1 MMKKYLTNVVF
12 LGLLALCTGGAWAHS
27 DEYLATAKAPHGG
40 QLRTAGPYHL
50 ELVAKDGELRL
61 YVTDHMDNEI
71 LTKHGSGKAN
81 VIDKD
86 GNKVS
91 VTLVPVFANF
101 MKGTGEFT
109 ITPETVVSVFVVLE
123 GAQTQ
128 AARFTPLQKASVK
141 AKEEEEHHHHGDA
154 EQHEQQ
160 SADQGEHEHSHGDVE
175 QEPTDQDDAAENEEN
190 EENEEHSH

>member
-12 LGLLALCTGGAWAHS
+12 LGLLALCTGGVWAHS

-141 AKEEEEHHHHGDA
+141 AKEEEEEHHHHGDA

-190 EENEEHSH
+190 EEHSH

>member
-1 MMKKYLTNVVF
+1 MKKYLTNVVF
-12 LGLLALCTGGAWAHS
+12 MGLLALFVGGAWAHS
-27 DEYLATAKAPHGG
+27 DEYLATAKAPHDG

-61 YVTDHMDNEI
+61 YVTDHMDKEI
-71 LTKHGSGKAN
+71 LTKNGSGKAN

-128 AARFTPLQKASVK
+128 AARFTPLQKASGK
-141 AKEEEEHHHHGDA
+141 AKEEEGHHHHGDA

-160 SADQGEHEHSHGDVE
+160 SADQAEHEHSHGDVE
-175 QEPTDQDDAAENEEN
+175 QESADQDGAAENEES
-190 EENEEHSH
+190 EEHHH

>member
-12 LGLLALCTGGAWAHS
+12 LGLLALCTGGVWAHS

-190 EENEEHSH
+190 EEHSH

>member
-12 LGLLALCTGGAWAHS
+12 LGLLALCTGGVWAHS

-141 AKEEEEHHHHGDA
+141 AKEEEHHHHGDA

-190 EENEEHSH
+190 EEHSH